1 MKVYLDATKNVA
13 LFRTTNNLFINNIL
27 YEIRFIDFLVHF
39 FEINLSKIN
48 VSFAIKYLFAFA
60 YVR

>member
-1 MKVYLDATKNVA
+1 MLHF
-13 LFRTTNNLFINNIL
+13 FRTTYNLFINNIL

-39 FEINLSKIN
+39 FEIKPSKIN

>member
-1 MKVYLDATKNVA
+1 MQQKMLHF
-13 LFRTTNNLFINNIL
+13 FRTTNNLFINNIL
-27 YEIRFIDFLVHF
+27 YEIWFLDFLVHF
-39 FEINLSKIN
+39 FEIKLVKLSKIN

>member
-1 MKVYLDATKNVA
+1 MQQKMLHF
-13 LFRTTNNLFINNIL
+13 FRTTNNLVINNIL
-27 YEIRFIDFLVHF
+27 YEIRFIDLLFHF
-39 FEINLSKIN
+39 FDIKLSKIN